1 MPAIFLKLKAT
12 IIEAKIPTAIP
23 QNTAG
28 RLFLALT
35 LSKYIKTK
43 TAMSIASNPSL
54 RSIKNEL
61 TKDVK
66 EASIIK
72 NFIIALII
80 TVNENDY
87 QYQYVALN
95 TTKKCIG
102 A

>member
-1 MPAIFLKLKAT
+1 MPAIFLKPKAT

-35 LSKYIKTK
+35 LSKYMKTK

-54 RSIKNEL
+54 RRIKNEL
-61 TKDVK
+61 AKGVN
-66 EASIIK
+66 ELSIIK
-72 NFIIALII
+72 KFIIALII

-87 QYQYVALN
+87 QYQFVTPN